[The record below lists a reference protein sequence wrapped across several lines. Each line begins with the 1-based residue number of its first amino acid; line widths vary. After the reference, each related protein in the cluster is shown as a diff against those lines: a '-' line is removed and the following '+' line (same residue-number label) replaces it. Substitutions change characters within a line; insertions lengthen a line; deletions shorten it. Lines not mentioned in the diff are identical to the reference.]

1 MTTESNPMPRFDW
14 GTIAN
19 IIASVITSAVAAL
32 ALWFSFTASLDH
44 RFELQ
49 QQQFQLQ
56 QERMDASVSEIRAL
70 SGADVRE
77 IRQLIQASEANRQAD
92 ARAINARVDV
102 AEQLILASHIAPEI
116 SSSPPHP

>member
-1 MTTESNPMPRFDW
+1 MTTESNPMSRFDW

-32 ALWFSFTASLDH
+32 ALWFSFTGSLDH

-49 QQQFQLQ
+49 QQQLQLQ
-56 QERMDASVSEIRAL
+56 QDRLDQSVQEIR
-70 SGADVRE
+70 G
-77 IRQLIQASEANRQAD
+77 LIQISETSRQAD

-102 AEQLILASHIAPEI
+102 AEQLILASHIAPAVE
-116 SSSPPHP
+116 PH

>member
-1 MTTESNPMPRFDW
+1 MTTTESNPMPRFNW

-19 IIASVITSAVAAL
+19 IIASIITSAVAAL
-32 ALWFSFTASLDH
+32 ALWLSFTASLDH

-49 QQQFQLQ
+49 Q
-56 QERMDASVSEIRAL
+56 ERMDASVSEIRTL

-77 IRQLIQASEANRQAD
+77 IRQLIQASEQNRQAD

-102 AEQLILASHIAPEI
+102 AEQLILASHTGPEI
-116 SSSPPHP
+116 SSRAPLR